1 MKDMIEMFVDSIR
14 VSLTTQQ
21 RVLMLRDADHSVYL
35 PIWIGSFEAESIVVG
50 LQEIEVSRPQTHD
63 LLMRV
68 ILATRSNLKHV
79 ELSKIQN
86 DTFYSF
92 LVLERNDEE
101 IRLDCR
107 PSDAISLAIRFKV
120 PIYVNT
126 EVVYKAG
133 IQPEKD
139 VQRGRDTSE
148 VTENTGYDGSL
159 SVFDDFLQK
168 LDIEESGFQEPGED
182 EDEPGGGKPD
192 DPDNPSVL
200 L

>member
-21 RVLMLRDADHSVYL
+21 RVLMLRDADHTIYL

-63 LLMRV
+63 LLVRV

-86 DTFYSF
+86 ETFYSF
-92 LVLERNDEE
+92 LVLEQNEEE

-126 EVVYKAG
+126 EVVYRAG

-139 VQRGRDTSE
+139 VQLGHDTSE
-148 VTENTGYDGSL
+148 VMEGNEYDGSL

-168 LDIEESGFQEPGED
+168 LDIEEPGED
-182 EDEPGGGKPD
+182 DEETGGGEPD
-192 DPDNPSVL
+192 DPGNPSVQL
-200 L
+200 

>member
-21 RVLMLRDADHSVYL
+21 RVLMLRDADHTIYL

-63 LLMRV
+63 LLVRV

-86 DTFYSF
+86 ETFYSF
-92 LVLERNDEE
+92 LVLEQNEEE

-126 EVVYKAG
+126 EVVYRAG

-139 VQRGRDTSE
+139 VQLGHDTSE
-148 VTENTGYDGSL
+148 VMEGNEYDGSL

-168 LDIEESGFQEPGED
+168 LDIEEPGED
-182 EDEPGGGKPD
+182 DDETGGGEPD
-192 DPDNPSVL
+192 DPGNPSEQL
-200 L
+200 

>member
-1 MKDMIEMFVDSIR
+1 MIEMFVDSIR

-21 RVLMLRDADHSVYL
+21 RVLMLRDTDHSVYL

-86 DTFYSF
+86 ETFYSF

-139 VQRGRDTSE
+139 VQLGHDTSE

-168 LDIEESGFQEPGED
+168 LDIEEPGFQEPGED
-182 EDEPGGGKPD
+182 DDETGGGRPD

>member
-21 RVLMLRDADHSVYL
+21 RVLMLRDADHTIYL

-63 LLMRV
+63 LLVRV

-86 DTFYSF
+86 ETFYSF
-92 LVLERNDEE
+92 LVLEQNEEE

-126 EVVYKAG
+126 EVVYRAG

-139 VQRGRDTSE
+139 VQLGHDTSE
-148 VTENTGYDGSL
+148 VMEGNEYDGSL

-168 LDIEESGFQEPGED
+168 LDIEEAGKDDD
-182 EDEPGGGKPD
+182 ETGGGEPD
-192 DPDNPSVL
+192 DPGNPSEQL
-200 L
+200 